1 MSPYSKCDYKFTWSV
16 DATSEDKLG
25 TGMLA
30 VKFQRRCVG
39 GEAGQ
44 TATPTIVV
52 RWLNS
57 KEN

>member
-1 MSPYSKCDYKFTWSV
+1 M
-16 DATSEDKLG
+16 
-25 TGMLA
+25 GMLE

-44 TATPTIVV
+44 TATPKIVV

-57 KEN
+57 KENIFIST